1 VPWRLIALL
10 ALVSA
15 FVLAGSAAGTGGFTR
30 HAVHG
35 QGVSLEV
42 PSSWLVVDSTFPKE
56 HVDRISQRNP
66 RFAPYLAQ
74 LSQPGSPVKF
84 IALDTATQN
93 GFATNANVVV
103 VRVQAGTTFALYRA
117 SLVAGLRSIA
127 TGPIRQQVVT
137 IGGAHVVRVGYR
149 IRIDLGRTRTVQT
162 LQYAFLHGTKSV
174 VVTYT
179 TLPSLAAGYAATFAR
194 SAQSIRFSS

>member
-1 VPWRLIALL
+1 MVP
-10 ALVSA
+10 
-15 FVLAGSAAGTGGFTR
+15 
-30 HAVHG
+30 
-35 QGVSLEV
+35 
-42 PSSWLVVDSTFPKE
+42 
-56 HVDRISQRNP
+56 
-66 RFAPYLAQ
+66 
-74 LSQPGSPVKF
+74 
-84 IALDTATQN
+84 
-93 GFATNANVVV
+93 
-103 VRVQAGTTFALYRA
+103 VQAGTTFALYRA